1 METASQG
8 RTLKRV
14 VLEPGGNSPLVVL
27 DDADVGLAVNSA
39 VFRKFL
45 HQGQICMAINR
56 IIVDARVHDEFVE
69 VFTERVRRLKYGNP
83 DDDDTIVGPLINKQ
97 QLQKLL
103 EHIAKARS
111 EGAKPVIHGE
121 PEGLVLP
128 PHVFINA
135 TNQMSIAQEELFGP
149 VVSIIKVRD
158 ENEALA
164 AANDTTYG
172 LSSAVWT
179 RDLERGNRF
188 VLRLEAGMTHVNDS
202 PVNDLPNCPFGGEKN
217 SGLGRYN
224 GQWSIEEFTTV
235 HWISVQHEPVR
246 YPF

>member
-1 METASQG
+1 
-8 RTLKRV
+8 
-14 VLEPGGNSPLVVL
+14 
-27 DDADVGLAVNSA
+27 
-39 VFRKFL
+39 
-45 HQGQICMAINR
+45 MAINR
-56 IIVDARVHDEFVE
+56 IIVDAKVHDEFVE
-69 VFTERVRRLKYGNP
+69 VFTDRVRQLKYGNP
-83 DDDDTIVGPLINKQ
+83 NDNDTIVGPLINKQ
-97 QLQKLL
+97 QLQKLE

-111 EGAKPVIHGE
+111 EGAKPVIDGE

-135 TNQMSIAQEELFGP
+135 TNEMSIAQEELFGP

-188 VLRLEAGMTHVNDS
+188 ALRLEAGMTHVNDS

-224 GQWSIEEFTTV
+224 GLWSLEEFTTV
-235 HWISVQHEPVR
+235 HWISVQHEPIR